1 MASVSV
7 TDDLLTVDVQGL
19 HRLWAFKRRI
29 RVPLAHV
36 RGATPDPGIVH
47 EPKGL
52 RAPGLHVPGA
62 AVIGTFH
69 CDGEK
74 HFWDVRV
81 GTHTIVIELADR
93 PTTDSLST
101 SRTPAPQWTPS
112 TARYPTSNAERPK
125 PPVPLR

>member
-69 CDGEK
+69 RDGET

-81 GTHTIVIELADR
+81 GTHTIVFELADETYNR
-93 PTTDSLST
+93 LIIDVEDPRTTVDTINRAVSHLQ
-101 SRTPAPQWTPS
+101 R
-112 TARYPTSNAERPK
+112 
-125 PPVPLR
+125 